1 MTNFQVAPG
10 AHDPIA
16 DEVAE
21 IIRHGDASRPRSQQK
36 APGPSTLGNTCD
48 RALAYNARRTSGVSK
63 VSDPLMAIIG
73 TAMHS
78 WLEYAV
84 NLWNVKNCTHQHR
97 SGDQECSHDDR
108 RYLTERKV
116 RFQYPDGTE
125 GSGTADC
132 FDVPAG
138 RVMDWKILGKD
149 SLATIKRGKP
159 SESYK
164 TQTHLY
170 GLGYA
175 NEGYDVKEVCLVGI
189 PRSGRLSEIAIWRE
203 AYNPNIAQKALA
215 RYEALAKLPDQLG
228 VDEDES
234 RWGWIPTG
242 PNPACHFCKYFRPG
256 EPVSATGCPGV

>member
-21 IIRHGDASRPRSQQK
+21 IIRYGDSQRPRSQQQ

-48 RALAYNARRTSGVSK
+48 RALAYHARRTRGVSK

-73 TAMHS
+73 TAMHA
-78 WLEYAV
+78 WMEYAV
-84 NLWNVKNCTHQHR
+84 DLWNKKI
-97 SGDQECSHDDR
+97 GQE

-116 RFQYPDGTE
+116 KFQYPDGTE

-132 FDVPAG
+132 FDTE
-138 RVMDWKILGKD
+138 RNLLIDWKVLGKD
-149 SLATIKRGKP
+149 SLATIQRGKP
-159 SESYK
+159 SEAYK

-170 GLGYA
+170 GMGYT
-175 NEGYDVKEVCLVGI
+175 NEGYRVDQVCLVGI
-189 PRSGRLSEIAIWRE
+189 PRSGRLSEIAVWRE
-203 AYNPNIAQKALA
+203 DYDPSVAKRALE
-215 RYEALAKLPDQLG
+215 RYEALAKLPEQLG
-228 VDEDES
+228 VEEDET

-242 PNPACHFCKYFRPG
+242 ANPACHWCRWYRPG
-256 EPVSATGCPGV
+256 EPTNGSGCAGA

>member
-1 MTNFQVAPG
+1 VTTFATAPG

-21 IIRHGDASRPRSQQK
+21 IIRYGDSQRPRSQQQ

-48 RALAYNARRTSGVSK
+48 RALAYNARRTRGVSK

-73 TAMHS
+73 TAMHA
-78 WLEYAV
+78 WMEYAV
-84 NLWNVKNCTHQHR
+84 DLWNKKL
-97 SGDQECSHDDR
+97 GYE

-132 FDVPAG
+132 FDTDPN
-138 RVMDWKILGKD
+138 RLMVMDWKILGKD

-159 SESYK
+159 SEAYQ
-164 TQTHLY
+164 TQTQLY

-175 NEGYDVKEVCLVGI
+175 NEGYDVKQVCLVGI
-189 PRSGRLSEIAIWRE
+189 PRSGRLSEIAVWRVD
-203 AYNPNIAQKALA
+203 YDPKVAQTALE
-215 RYEALAKLPDQLG
+215 RYESLAKLPDQLK
-228 VDEDES
+228 VEEDET

-242 PNPACHFCKYFRPG
+242 ANPPCHFCKYFRPG
-256 EPVSATGCPGV
+256 EPISSTGCPGV